1 MMSCGG
7 LCVCMCVGGGG
18 EWVMEVGI
26 EVRCV
31 RVGDGGVEVRCVR
44 V

>member
-1 MMSCGG
+1 MMNCGG
-7 LCVCMCVGGGG
+7 LCVCVGG
-18 EWVMEVGI
+18 WVMEVGI